1 MKDFHPRPHPR
12 KPGSPWT
19 VASGAA
25 LAIVTAGAFSTLA
38 GLLVGPLHTDLGW
51 SRASVGLGS
60 LVNMVVYGATAP
72 FAAALMDRFG
82 MRRVAVGALC
92 LVGAGAA
99 LTTTMTAPWQFV
111 LYWGVLVGLGTGAT
125 ATTFAATVTERWF
138 VARRGLVTGL
148 LTAASVVG
156 QFVFLPVLS
165 WVIDA
170 YSWRAA
176 ATALA
181 CAATCALPVV
191 WAAVRDPQKDPG
203 RTKDT
208 AHPSDRT
215 EATARPTDRTEATAR
230 PADRTEATARPTD
243 RTEATARPTDR
254 TEDTAHPSD
263 RTEATAHPSDRT
275 EDAALRALRTLA
287 RAART
292 GPFWLLAGTFAVCGA
307 STNGVM
313 WTHFAPAAHD
323 HGMPVTVAASLLSL
337 IGIFNVA
344 GTVGSGWLTDRADP
358 RRLLATYYALRGL
371 TLLALPLL
379 LTSAVDAPL
388 VAFTVVFGLL
398 DVATVPPTIALC
410 RAHYGADAP
419 VVFGWV
425 SAAHQVGAGAVAFA
439 GGVARDAFGSYDPV
453 WVGAGALCAGAA
465 LLALTLRRPQ
475 GPRVTRPAPARTE
488 RHAPSARGTA

>member
-1 MKDFHPRPHPR
+1 MKNSSPRPHPR

-19 VASGAA
+19 VAAGAA

-38 GLLVGPLHTDLGW
+38 GLLVGPLHEDLGW
-51 SRASVGLGS
+51 SPASVGLGS
-60 LVNMVVYGATAP
+60 LVNMVVYGASAP
-72 FAAALMDRFG
+72 FAAALMDRLG

-92 LVGAGAA
+92 LVAAGAGLA
-99 LTTTMTAPWQFV
+99 TTMTAPWQFV

-176 ATALA
+176 AIALA
-181 CAATCALPVV
+181 LAAAGALPVV
-191 WAAVRDPQKDPG
+191 WAAVRDPRKEPDLG
-203 RTKDT
+203 
-208 AHPSDRT
+208 A
-215 EATARPTDRTEATAR
+215 
-230 PADRTEATARPTD
+230 
-243 RTEATARPTDR
+243 
-254 TEDTAHPSD
+254 
-263 RTEATAHPSDRT
+263 
-275 EDAALRALRTLA
+275 DAARRALRTLA

-344 GTVGSGWLTDRADP
+344 GTVASGWLTDRVDP
-358 RRLLATYYALRGL
+358 RRLLAVYYALRAL

-439 GGVARDAFGSYDPV
+439 GGMARDAFGSYDPV

-465 LLALTLRRPQ
+465 LLALTVRMPRAR
-475 GPRVTRPAPARTE
+475 RVTPPVPATPRRSRALPASPPPCR
-488 RHAPSARGTA
+488 

>member
-1 MKDFHPRPHPR
+1 MRPYRKIPR
-12 KPGSPWT
+12 SPWT
-19 VASGAA
+19 VAAGAA

-38 GLLVGPLHTDLGW
+38 GLLVGPLHEDLGW

-60 LVNMVVYGATAP
+60 LVNMVVYGASAP
-72 FAAALMDRFG
+72 FAAALMDRLG

-92 LVGAGAA
+92 LVGAGAGLA
-99 LTTTMTAPWQFV
+99 TTMTAPWQFV

-156 QFVFLPVLS
+156 QFVFLPALS
-165 WVIDA
+165 WVIDTYA
-170 YSWRAA
+170 WRAA
-176 ATALA
+176 AAALA
-181 CAATCALPVV
+181 LTAAGALPVV
-191 WAAVRDPQKDPG
+191 WAAVREPQKDPG
-203 RTKDT
+203 RTED
-208 AHPSDRT
+208 
-215 EATARPTDRTEATAR
+215 TAR
-230 PADRTEATARPTD
+230 PAGRTEGAAR
-243 RTEATARPTDR
+243 
-254 TEDTAHPSD
+254 H
-263 RTEATAHPSDRT
+263 
-275 EDAALRALRTLA
+275 ALRTLA

-344 GTVGSGWLTDRADP
+344 GTVASGWLTDRADP
-358 RRLLATYYALRGL
+358 RRLLAVYYALRGL

-410 RAHYGADAP
+410 RAHYGANAP

-439 GGVARDAFGSYDPV
+439 GGMARDTFGSYDPV
-453 WVGAGALCAGAA
+453 WVGAGALCAGAV
-465 LLALTLRRPQ
+465 LLALTVRRSTQAGREAVTPPVPAT
-475 GPRVTRPAPARTE
+475 PRRSRALPASPPPCR
-488 RHAPSARGTA
+488 

>member
-1 MKDFHPRPHPR
+1 MKNSSPRPHPR

-19 VASGAA
+19 VAAGAA

-38 GLLVGPLHTDLGW
+38 GLLVGPLHEDLGW

-60 LVNMVVYGATAP
+60 LVNMVVYGASAP
-72 FAAALMDRFG
+72 FAAALMDRLG

-92 LVGAGAA
+92 LVAAGAGLA
-99 LTTTMTAPWQFV
+99 TTMTAPWQFV

-176 ATALA
+176 AIALA
-181 CAATCALPVV
+181 LAAAGALPVV
-191 WAAVRDPQKDPG
+191 WAAVRDPRKEPDLG
-203 RTKDT
+203 
-208 AHPSDRT
+208 A
-215 EATARPTDRTEATAR
+215 
-230 PADRTEATARPTD
+230 
-243 RTEATARPTDR
+243 
-254 TEDTAHPSD
+254 
-263 RTEATAHPSDRT
+263 
-275 EDAALRALRTLA
+275 DAARRALRTLA

-344 GTVGSGWLTDRADP
+344 GTVASGWLTDRVDP
-358 RRLLATYYALRGL
+358 RRLLAVYYTLRAL

-439 GGVARDAFGSYDPV
+439 GGMARDAFGSYDPV

-465 LLALTLRRPQ
+465 LLALTVRMPRAR
-475 GPRVTRPAPARTE
+475 RVTPPVPATPRRSRALPASPPPCR
-488 RHAPSARGTA
+488 

>member
-1 MKDFHPRPHPR
+1 MKNSSPRPHPR
-12 KPGSPWT
+12 KPGSPWA
-19 VASGAA
+19 VAAGAA

-38 GLLVGPLHTDLGW
+38 GLLLGPLHEDLGW

-60 LVNMVVYGATAP
+60 LVNMVVYGASAP
-72 FAAALMDRFG
+72 FAAALMDRLG

-92 LVGAGAA
+92 LVGAGAGLA
-99 LTTTMTAPWQFV
+99 TTMTAPWQFV
-111 LYWGVLVGLGTGAT
+111 LYWGVLVGLGTGAV

-176 ATALA
+176 AAALA
-181 CAATCALPVV
+181 LAAAGALPVV
-191 WAAVRDPQKDPG
+191 WAAVRDPRKG
-203 RTKDT
+203 
-208 AHPSDRT
+208 
-215 EATARPTDRTEATAR
+215 
-230 PADRTEATARPTD
+230 PALR
-243 RTEATARPTDR
+243 
-254 TEDTAHPSD
+254 
-263 RTEATAHPSDRT
+263 
-275 EDAALRALRTLA
+275 EDAARRALRTLA

-323 HGMPVTVAASLLSL
+323 RGMPVTVAASLLSL

-344 GTVGSGWLTDRADP
+344 GTVASGWLTDRADP
-358 RRLLATYYALRGL
+358 RRLLAVYYALRGL

-439 GGVARDAFGSYDPV
+439 GGMARDAFGSYDPV

-475 GPRVTRPAPARTE
+475 SQRVTPPAPATPR
-488 RHAPSARGTA
+488 RSRALPASPPRCR

>member
-1 MKDFHPRPHPR
+1 MKNSSPRPHPR

-19 VASGAA
+19 VAAGAA

-38 GLLVGPLHTDLGW
+38 GLLVGPLHEDLGW

-60 LVNMVVYGATAP
+60 LVNMVVYGASAP

-92 LVGAGAA
+92 LVGAGAGLA
-99 LTTTMTAPWQFV
+99 TTMTAPWQFV

-170 YSWRAA
+170 YSWRTAA
-176 ATALA
+176 AALA
-181 CAATCALPVV
+181 LAAAGALPVV
-191 WAAVRDPQKDPG
+191 GAAVRDPRNGPPLG
-203 RTKDT
+203 
-208 AHPSDRT
+208 
-215 EATARPTDRTEATAR
+215 
-230 PADRTEATARPTD
+230 
-243 RTEATARPTDR
+243 
-254 TEDTAHPSD
+254 
-263 RTEATAHPSDRT
+263 
-275 EDAALRALRTLA
+275 EDAARRALRTLA

-344 GTVGSGWLTDRADP
+344 GTVASGWLTDRADP
-358 RRLLATYYALRGL
+358 RRLLAAYYALRGL

-410 RAHYGADAP
+410 RAHHGADAP

-439 GGVARDAFGSYDPV
+439 GGMARDAFGSYDPV

-465 LLALTLRRPQ
+465 LLALTVRRPQ
-475 GPRVTRPAPARTE
+475 GLRVTPPAPATPR
-488 RHAPSARGTA
+488 RSRALPASPPPCR

>member
-1 MKDFHPRPHPR
+1 MKNSSPRPHPR

-19 VASGAA
+19 VAAGAA

-38 GLLVGPLHTDLGW
+38 GLLVGPLHEDLGW

-60 LVNMVVYGATAP
+60 LVNMVVYGASAP
-72 FAAALMDRFG
+72 FAAALMDRLG

-92 LVGAGAA
+92 LVAAGAGLA
-99 LTTTMTAPWQFV
+99 TTMTAPWQFV

-176 ATALA
+176 AIALA
-181 CAATCALPVV
+181 LAAAGALPVV
-191 WAAVRDPQKDPG
+191 WAAVRDPRKEPDLG
-203 RTKDT
+203 
-208 AHPSDRT
+208 A
-215 EATARPTDRTEATAR
+215 
-230 PADRTEATARPTD
+230 
-243 RTEATARPTDR
+243 
-254 TEDTAHPSD
+254 
-263 RTEATAHPSDRT
+263 
-275 EDAALRALRTLA
+275 DAARRALRTLA

-344 GTVGSGWLTDRADP
+344 GTVASGWLTDRADP
-358 RRLLATYYALRGL
+358 RRLLAVYYALRAL

-439 GGVARDAFGSYDPV
+439 GGMARDAFGSYDPV

-465 LLALTLRRPQ
+465 LLSLTVRMPRAR
-475 GPRVTRPAPARTE
+475 RVTPPVPATPRRSRALPASPPPCR
-488 RHAPSARGTA
+488 

>member
-1 MKDFHPRPHPR
+1 MKNSSPRPHPR

-19 VASGAA
+19 VAAGAA

-38 GLLVGPLHTDLGW
+38 GLLVGPLHEDLGW

-72 FAAALMDRFG
+72 FAAALMDRLG

-92 LVGAGAA
+92 LVAAGAGLA
-99 LTTTMTAPWQFV
+99 TTMTAPWQFV

-170 YSWRAA
+170 YAWRAA
-176 ATALA
+176 AAALA
-181 CAATCALPVV
+181 LAAAGALPVV
-191 WAAVRDPQKDPG
+191 LAAVRDPRKEQALG
-203 RTKDT
+203 
-208 AHPSDRT
+208 A
-215 EATARPTDRTEATAR
+215 
-230 PADRTEATARPTD
+230 
-243 RTEATARPTDR
+243 
-254 TEDTAHPSD
+254 
-263 RTEATAHPSDRT
+263 
-275 EDAALRALRTLA
+275 DAAQRALRTLA

-323 HGMPVTVAASLLSL
+323 HGMPVTAAASLLSL

-344 GTVGSGWLTDRADP
+344 GTVASGWLTDRADP
-358 RRLLATYYALRGL
+358 RRLLAVYYALRAL

-439 GGVARDAFGSYDPV
+439 GGMTRDAFGSYDPV

-465 LLALTLRRPQ
+465 LLALTVRM
-475 GPRVTRPAPARTE
+475 PRVRRVTPPAPATPR
-488 RHAPSARGTA
+488 RSRALPASPPPCR

>member
-1 MKDFHPRPHPR
+1 
-12 KPGSPWT
+12 
-19 VASGAA
+19 
-25 LAIVTAGAFSTLA
+25 
-38 GLLVGPLHTDLGW
+38 
-51 SRASVGLGS
+51 
-60 LVNMVVYGATAP
+60 MVVYGASAP
-72 FAAALMDRFG
+72 FAAALMDRLG

-92 LVGAGAA
+92 LVGAGAGLA
-99 LTTTMTAPWQFV
+99 TTMTAPWQFV
-111 LYWGVLVGLGTGAT
+111 LYWGVLVGLGTGAV

-165 WVIDA
+165 WVIA
-170 YSWRAA
+170 GYSWRAA
-176 ATALA
+176 AAALA
-181 CAATCALPVV
+181 LAAAGALPVV
-191 WAAVRDPQKDPG
+191 WAAVRDPRKG
-203 RTKDT
+203 
-208 AHPSDRT
+208 
-215 EATARPTDRTEATAR
+215 
-230 PADRTEATARPTD
+230 PALR
-243 RTEATARPTDR
+243 
-254 TEDTAHPSD
+254 
-263 RTEATAHPSDRT
+263 
-275 EDAALRALRTLA
+275 EDAARRALRTLA

-344 GTVGSGWLTDRADP
+344 GTVASGWLTDRADP
-358 RRLLATYYALRGL
+358 RRLLAVYYALRGL

-439 GGVARDAFGSYDPV
+439 GGMARDAFGSYDPV

-475 GPRVTRPAPARTE
+475 GQRVTPPAPATPR
-488 RHAPSARGTA
+488 RSRALPASPPRCR

>member
-1 MKDFHPRPHPR
+1 MKPHPR
-12 KPGSPWT
+12 KPRSPWT
-19 VASGAA
+19 VAAGAA

-38 GLLVGPLHTDLGW
+38 GLLVGPLHEDLGW

-60 LVNMVVYGATAP
+60 LVNMVVYGASAP
-72 FAAALMDRFG
+72 FAAALMDRLG

-92 LVGAGAA
+92 LVGAGAGLA
-99 LTTTMTAPWQFV
+99 TTMTAPWQFV

-176 ATALA
+176 AAALA
-181 CAATCALPVV
+181 LAAAGALPVV
-191 WAAVRDPQKDPG
+191 WAAVRDPRKGPA
-203 RTKDT
+203 RTD
-208 AHPSDRT
+208 DV
-215 EATARPTDRTEATAR
+215 AR
-230 PADRTEATARPTD
+230 
-243 RTEATARPTDR
+243 
-254 TEDTAHPSD
+254 H
-263 RTEATAHPSDRT
+263 
-275 EDAALRALRTLA
+275 ALRTLA

-344 GTVGSGWLTDRADP
+344 GTVASGWLTDRADP
-358 RRLLATYYALRGL
+358 RRLLAVYYALRGL

-410 RAHYGADAP
+410 RAHYGANAP

-425 SAAHQVGAGAVAFA
+425 SAAHQVGAGAVALA
-439 GGVARDAFGSYDPV
+439 GGMARDAFGSYDPV

-465 LLALTLRRPQ
+465 LLALTVRRPRGQ
-475 GPRVTRPAPARTE
+475 RVTPPAPATPR
-488 RHAPSARGTA
+488 RSRALPASPPPCR

>member
-1 MKDFHPRPHPR
+1 MKNSSPRPHPR

-19 VASGAA
+19 VAAGAA

-38 GLLVGPLHTDLGW
+38 GLLVGPLHEDLGW

-60 LVNMVVYGATAP
+60 LVNMVVYGASAP
-72 FAAALMDRFG
+72 FAAALMDRLG

-92 LVGAGAA
+92 LVAAGAGLA
-99 LTTTMTAPWQFV
+99 TTMTTPWQFV

-176 ATALA
+176 AIALA
-181 CAATCALPVV
+181 LAAAGALPVV
-191 WAAVRDPQKDPG
+191 WAAVRDPRKEPDLG
-203 RTKDT
+203 
-208 AHPSDRT
+208 A
-215 EATARPTDRTEATAR
+215 
-230 PADRTEATARPTD
+230 
-243 RTEATARPTDR
+243 
-254 TEDTAHPSD
+254 
-263 RTEATAHPSDRT
+263 
-275 EDAALRALRTLA
+275 DAARRALRTLA

-344 GTVGSGWLTDRADP
+344 GTVASGWLTDRVDP
-358 RRLLATYYALRGL
+358 RRPLAVYYALRAL

-439 GGVARDAFGSYDPV
+439 GGMARDAFGSYDPV

-465 LLALTLRRPQ
+465 LLALTVRMPRAR
-475 GPRVTRPAPARTE
+475 RVTPPVPATPRRSRALPASPPPCR
-488 RHAPSARGTA
+488 

>member
-1 MKDFHPRPHPR
+1 MKNSSPRPHPR

-19 VASGAA
+19 VAAGAA
-25 LAIVTAGAFSTLA
+25 LAIITAGAFSTLA
-38 GLLVGPLHTDLGW
+38 GLLVGPLHEDLGW

-60 LVNMVVYGATAP
+60 LVNMVVYGASAP
-72 FAAALMDRFG
+72 FAAALMDRLG

-92 LVGAGAA
+92 LVGAGAGLA
-99 LTTTMTAPWQFV
+99 TTMTAPWQFV
-111 LYWGVLVGLGTGAT
+111 LYWGVLVGLGTGAV

-176 ATALA
+176 AAALA
-181 CAATCALPVV
+181 LAAAGALPVV
-191 WAAVRDPQKDPG
+191 WAAVRDPRKG
-203 RTKDT
+203 
-208 AHPSDRT
+208 
-215 EATARPTDRTEATAR
+215 
-230 PADRTEATARPTD
+230 PAPR
-243 RTEATARPTDR
+243 
-254 TEDTAHPSD
+254 
-263 RTEATAHPSDRT
+263 
-275 EDAALRALRTLA
+275 EDAARRALRTLA

-344 GTVGSGWLTDRADP
+344 GTVASGWLTDRADP
-358 RRLLATYYALRGL
+358 RRLLAVYYALRGL

-379 LTSAVDAPL
+379 LTSAVDVPL

-439 GGVARDAFGSYDPV
+439 GGMARDAFGSYDPV

-475 GPRVTRPAPARTE
+475 GQRVTPPAPATPR
-488 RHAPSARGTA
+488 RSRALPASPPRCR

>member
-1 MKDFHPRPHPR
+1 MKNSSPRPHPR

-19 VASGAA
+19 VAAGAA

-38 GLLVGPLHTDLGW
+38 GLLVGPLHEDLGW

-60 LVNMVVYGATAP
+60 LVNMVVYGASAP
-72 FAAALMDRFG
+72 FAAALMDRLG

-92 LVGAGAA
+92 LVAAGAGLA
-99 LTTTMTAPWQFV
+99 TTMTAPWQFV

-176 ATALA
+176 AIALA
-181 CAATCALPVV
+181 LAAAGALPVV
-191 WAAVRDPQKDPG
+191 WAAVRDPRKEPDLG
-203 RTKDT
+203 
-208 AHPSDRT
+208 A
-215 EATARPTDRTEATAR
+215 
-230 PADRTEATARPTD
+230 
-243 RTEATARPTDR
+243 
-254 TEDTAHPSD
+254 
-263 RTEATAHPSDRT
+263 
-275 EDAALRALRTLA
+275 DAARRALRTLA

-344 GTVGSGWLTDRADP
+344 GTVASGWLTDRVDP
-358 RRLLATYYALRGL
+358 RRLLAVYYALRAL

-439 GGVARDAFGSYDPV
+439 GGMARDAFGSYDPV

-465 LLALTLRRPQ
+465 LLSLTVRMPRAR
-475 GPRVTRPAPARTE
+475 RVTPPVPATPRRSRALPASPPPCR
-488 RHAPSARGTA
+488 

>member
-1 MKDFHPRPHPR
+1 MKNSSPRPHPR

-19 VASGAA
+19 VAAGAA

-38 GLLVGPLHTDLGW
+38 GLLVGPLHEDLGW

-60 LVNMVVYGATAP
+60 LVNMVVYGASAP

-92 LVGAGAA
+92 LVGAGAGLA
-99 LTTTMTAPWQFV
+99 TTMTAPWQFV

-170 YSWRAA
+170 YSWRTAA
-176 ATALA
+176 AALA
-181 CAATCALPVV
+181 LAAAGALPVV
-191 WAAVRDPQKDPG
+191 GAAVRDPRNGPPLG
-203 RTKDT
+203 EY
-208 AHPSDRT
+208 A
-215 EATARPTDRTEATAR
+215 AR
-230 PADRTEATARPTD
+230 
-243 RTEATARPTDR
+243 
-254 TEDTAHPSD
+254 
-263 RTEATAHPSDRT
+263 
-275 EDAALRALRTLA
+275 RALRTLA

-344 GTVGSGWLTDRADP
+344 GTVASGWLTDRADP
-358 RRLLATYYALRGL
+358 RRLLAVYYALRGL

-410 RAHYGADAP
+410 RAHHGADAP

-425 SAAHQVGAGAVAFA
+425 SAAPGGGRGRGVRGRDGAGRLRLVRPGVGGRGRAVR
-439 GGVARDAFGSYDPV
+439 GG
-453 WVGAGALCAGAA
+453 GAPRADRAQAAGAA
-465 LLALTLRRPQ
+465 
-475 GPRVTRPAPARTE
+475 
-488 RHAPSARGTA
+488 RHAPSARDTA

>member
-1 MKDFHPRPHPR
+1 MKNSSPRPHPR

-19 VASGAA
+19 VAAGAA

-38 GLLVGPLHTDLGW
+38 GLLVGPLHEDLGW

-60 LVNMVVYGATAP
+60 LVNMVVYGASAP
-72 FAAALMDRFG
+72 FAAALMDRLG

-92 LVGAGAA
+92 LVGAGAGLA
-99 LTTTMTAPWQFV
+99 TTMTAPWQFV
-111 LYWGVLVGLGTGAT
+111 LYWGVLVGLGTGAV

-176 ATALA
+176 AAALA
-181 CAATCALPVV
+181 LAAAGALPVV
-191 WAAVRDPQKDPG
+191 WAAVRDPRKG
-203 RTKDT
+203 
-208 AHPSDRT
+208 
-215 EATARPTDRTEATAR
+215 
-230 PADRTEATARPTD
+230 PALR
-243 RTEATARPTDR
+243 
-254 TEDTAHPSD
+254 
-263 RTEATAHPSDRT
+263 
-275 EDAALRALRTLA
+275 EDAARRALRTLA

-344 GTVGSGWLTDRADP
+344 GTVASGWLTDRADP
-358 RRLLATYYALRGL
+358 RRLLAVYYALRGL

-439 GGVARDAFGSYDPV
+439 GGMARDAFGSYDPV

-475 GPRVTRPAPARTE
+475 GQRVTPPAPATPR
-488 RHAPSARGTA
+488 RSAARPASPPPCR

>member
-1 MKDFHPRPHPR
+1 MKNSSPRPHPP

-19 VASGAA
+19 VAAGAA

-38 GLLVGPLHTDLGW
+38 GLLVGPLHEDLGW

-72 FAAALMDRFG
+72 FAAALMDRLG

-92 LVGAGAA
+92 LVAAGAGLA
-99 LTTTMTAPWQFV
+99 TTMTAPWQFV

-176 ATALA
+176 AAALA
-181 CAATCALPVV
+181 LAAAGALPVV
-191 WAAVRDPQKDPG
+191 GAAVRDPRK
-203 RTKDT
+203 
-208 AHPSDRT
+208 
-215 EATARPTDRTEATAR
+215 E
-230 PADRTEATARPTD
+230 PALGA
-243 RTEATARPTDR
+243 
-254 TEDTAHPSD
+254 
-263 RTEATAHPSDRT
+263 
-275 EDAALRALRTLA
+275 DAARRALRTLA

-344 GTVGSGWLTDRADP
+344 GTVASGWLTDRADP
-358 RRLLATYYALRGL
+358 RRLLAVYYALRAL

-388 VAFTVVFGLL
+388 VAFTVAFGLL

-439 GGVARDAFGSYDPV
+439 GGMARDAFGSYDPV

-465 LLALTLRRPQ
+465 LLALTVRMPRER
-475 GPRVTRPAPARTE
+475 RVTPPARATPC
-488 RHAPSARGTA
+488 RSRALPASPPPCR

>member
-1 MKDFHPRPHPR
+1 MKNSSPRPHPR

-19 VASGAA
+19 VAAGAA

-38 GLLVGPLHTDLGW
+38 GLLVGPLHEDLGW

-92 LVGAGAA
+92 LVGAGAGLA
-99 LTTTMTAPWQFV
+99 TTMTAPWQFV

-176 ATALA
+176 AAALA
-181 CAATCALPVV
+181 LAAAGALPVV
-191 WAAVRDPQKDPG
+191 GAAVRDPRNG
-203 RTKDT
+203 
-208 AHPSDRT
+208 
-215 EATARPTDRTEATAR
+215 
-230 PADRTEATARPTD
+230 PALG
-243 RTEATARPTDR
+243 
-254 TEDTAHPSD
+254 
-263 RTEATAHPSDRT
+263 
-275 EDAALRALRTLA
+275 EDAARRALRTLA

-344 GTVGSGWLTDRADP
+344 GTVASGWLTDRADP
-358 RRLLATYYALRGL
+358 RRLLAVYYALRGL

-410 RAHYGADAP
+410 RAHHGADAP

-439 GGVARDAFGSYDPV
+439 GGMARDAFGSYDPV

-465 LLALTLRRPQ
+465 LLALTVRGPR
-475 GPRVTRPAPARTE
+475 GPRVTPPAPATPR
-488 RHAPSARGTA
+488 RSRALPASPPPCR

>member
-1 MKDFHPRPHPR
+1 MKNSSPRPHPR

-19 VASGAA
+19 VAAGAA

-38 GLLVGPLHTDLGW
+38 GLLVGPLHEDLGW

-60 LVNMVVYGATAP
+60 LVNMVVYGASAP
-72 FAAALMDRFG
+72 FAAALMDRLG

-92 LVGAGAA
+92 LVAAGAGLA
-99 LTTTMTAPWQFV
+99 TTMTAPWQFV

-176 ATALA
+176 AAALA
-181 CAATCALPVV
+181 LAAAGALPVV
-191 WAAVRDPQKDPG
+191 WAAVRDPRKEPDLG
-203 RTKDT
+203 
-208 AHPSDRT
+208 A
-215 EATARPTDRTEATAR
+215 
-230 PADRTEATARPTD
+230 
-243 RTEATARPTDR
+243 
-254 TEDTAHPSD
+254 
-263 RTEATAHPSDRT
+263 
-275 EDAALRALRTLA
+275 DAARRALRTLA

-344 GTVGSGWLTDRADP
+344 GTVASGWLTDRADP
-358 RRLLATYYALRGL
+358 RRLLAVYYALRAL
-371 TLLALPLL
+371 ALLALPLL
-379 LTSAVDAPL
+379 LASAVDAPL

-425 SAAHQVGAGAVAFA
+425 SAAHQAGAGAVAFA
-439 GGVARDAFGSYDPV
+439 GGMARDAFGSYDPV

-465 LLALTLRRPQ
+465 LLSLTVRMPRAR
-475 GPRVTRPAPARTE
+475 RVTPPVPATPRRSRALPTSPPPCR
-488 RHAPSARGTA
+488 

>member
-1 MKDFHPRPHPR
+1 MRPYRKVPR
-12 KPGSPWT
+12 SPWT
-19 VASGAA
+19 VAAGAA

-38 GLLVGPLHTDLGW
+38 GLLVGPLHEDLGW

-60 LVNMVVYGATAP
+60 LVNMVVYGASAP
-72 FAAALMDRFG
+72 FAAALMDRLG

-92 LVGAGAA
+92 LVGAGAGLA
-99 LTTTMTAPWQFV
+99 TTMTAPWQFV

-156 QFVFLPVLS
+156 QFVFLPALS
-165 WVIDA
+165 WVIDT

-176 ATALA
+176 AAALA
-181 CAATCALPVV
+181 LAAAGALPVV
-191 WAAVRDPQKDPG
+191 WAAVREPRKDLG
-203 RTKDT
+203 RTGG
-208 AHPSDRT
+208 
-215 EATARPTDRTEATAR
+215 TAR
-230 PADRTEATARPTD
+230 PAGRTEGAAR
-243 RTEATARPTDR
+243 
-254 TEDTAHPSD
+254 H
-263 RTEATAHPSDRT
+263 
-275 EDAALRALRTLA
+275 ALRTLA

-344 GTVGSGWLTDRADP
+344 GTVASGWLTDRADP
-358 RRLLATYYALRGL
+358 RRLLAVYYALRGL

-410 RAHYGADAP
+410 RAHYGANAP
-419 VVFGWV
+419 IVFGWV

-439 GGVARDAFGSYDPV
+439 GGMARDTFGSYDPV

-465 LLALTLRRPQ
+465 LLALTMRRSTQAGREAVTPPVPAT
-475 GPRVTRPAPARTE
+475 PRRSRALPASPPPCR
-488 RHAPSARGTA
+488 

>member
-1 MKDFHPRPHPR
+1 MKNSSPRPHPR

-19 VASGAA
+19 VAAGAA

-38 GLLVGPLHTDLGW
+38 GLLVGPLHEDLGW

-60 LVNMVVYGATAP
+60 LVNMVVYGASAP
-72 FAAALMDRFG
+72 FAAALMDRLG
-82 MRRVAVGALC
+82 MRRVAAGALC
-92 LVGAGAA
+92 LVGAGAGLA
-99 LTTTMTAPWQFV
+99 TTMTAPWQFV
-111 LYWGVLVGLGTGAT
+111 LYWGVLVGLGTGAV

-176 ATALA
+176 AAALA
-181 CAATCALPVV
+181 LAAAGALPVV
-191 WAAVRDPQKDPG
+191 WAAVRDPRKG
-203 RTKDT
+203 
-208 AHPSDRT
+208 
-215 EATARPTDRTEATAR
+215 
-230 PADRTEATARPTD
+230 PALR
-243 RTEATARPTDR
+243 
-254 TEDTAHPSD
+254 
-263 RTEATAHPSDRT
+263 
-275 EDAALRALRTLA
+275 EDAARRALRTLA

-344 GTVGSGWLTDRADP
+344 GTVASGWLTDRADP
-358 RRLLATYYALRGL
+358 RRLLAVYYALRGL

-439 GGVARDAFGSYDPV
+439 GGTARDAFGSYDPV

-475 GPRVTRPAPARTE
+475 GRRVTPPAPATPR
-488 RHAPSARGTA
+488 RSRALPASPPRCR

>member
-1 MKDFHPRPHPR
+1 MKNSSPRPHPR

-19 VASGAA
+19 VAAGAA
-25 LAIVTAGAFSTLA
+25 LAIITAGAFSTLA
-38 GLLVGPLHTDLGW
+38 GLLVGPLHEDLGW

-60 LVNMVVYGATAP
+60 LVNMVVYGASAP
-72 FAAALMDRFG
+72 FAAALMDRLG

-92 LVGAGAA
+92 LVGAGAGLA
-99 LTTTMTAPWQFV
+99 TTMTAPWQFV
-111 LYWGVLVGLGTGAT
+111 LYWGVLVGLGTGAV

-176 ATALA
+176 AAALA
-181 CAATCALPVV
+181 LAAAGALPVV
-191 WAAVRDPQKDPG
+191 WAAVRDPRKG
-203 RTKDT
+203 
-208 AHPSDRT
+208 
-215 EATARPTDRTEATAR
+215 
-230 PADRTEATARPTD
+230 PAPR
-243 RTEATARPTDR
+243 
-254 TEDTAHPSD
+254 
-263 RTEATAHPSDRT
+263 
-275 EDAALRALRTLA
+275 EDAARRALRTLA
-287 RAART
+287 LAART

-344 GTVGSGWLTDRADP
+344 GTVASGWLTDRADP
-358 RRLLATYYALRGL
+358 RRLLAVYYALRGL

-379 LTSAVDAPL
+379 LTSAVDVPL

-439 GGVARDAFGSYDPV
+439 GGMARDAFGSYDPV

-465 LLALTLRRPQ
+465 LLALTLRKPQ
-475 GPRVTRPAPARTE
+475 GQRVTPPAPATPR
-488 RHAPSARGTA
+488 RSRALPASPPRCR

>member
-1 MKDFHPRPHPR
+1 MKNSSPRPHPR

-19 VASGAA
+19 VAAGAA

-38 GLLVGPLHTDLGW
+38 GLLVGPLHEDLGW

-72 FAAALMDRFG
+72 FAAALMDRLG

-92 LVGAGAA
+92 LVAAGAGLA
-99 LTTTMTAPWQFV
+99 TTMTAPWQFV

-170 YSWRAA
+170 YAWRAA
-176 ATALA
+176 AAALA
-181 CAATCALPVV
+181 LAAAGALPVV
-191 WAAVRDPQKDPG
+191 WAAVRDPRK
-203 RTKDT
+203 
-208 AHPSDRT
+208 
-215 EATARPTDRTEATAR
+215 E
-230 PADRTEATARPTD
+230 PAPR
-243 RTEATARPTDR
+243 
-254 TEDTAHPSD
+254 
-263 RTEATAHPSDRT
+263 
-275 EDAALRALRTLA
+275 EDAARRALRTLA

-323 HGMPVTVAASLLSL
+323 HGMPVTAAASLLSL

-344 GTVGSGWLTDRADP
+344 GTVASGWLTDRADP
-358 RRLLATYYALRGL
+358 RRLLAVYYALRAL

-439 GGVARDAFGSYDPV
+439 GGMTRDAFGSYDPV

-465 LLALTLRRPQ
+465 LLALTVRMPRAR
-475 GPRVTRPAPARTE
+475 RVTPPVPATPRRSRALPASPPPCR
-488 RHAPSARGTA
+488 